1 MNEFRYINHTFTHAD
16 MDTPHPEYSSCD
28 YDTLTYNQIRAEI
41 ADNLTVWAQLGLPEH
56 AENGR
61 ILLTGNHAGLKDR
74 NCTDYGED
82 AQNDDIPYSVGANP
96 DFLLAA
102 QSVGVKYL
110 ASDASQ
116 LNQDAEQYIPGYDL
130 LLLPRYPT
138 NIFVNAVTPV
148 VLTDAYNYTFYERF
162 INKGL
167 DPCQIPGA
175 LCSPRTYN
183 DILAA
188 EADMAVRHMLSY
200 RKWPHFFH
208 QSNLGN
214 YGGSS
219 LMMDWLE
226 VVVSKYEELFTLPI
240 LNLPY
245 YQIGD
250 MTRDKLAA
258 RAANIQAR
266 WDLSTNTVT
275 IETDAPVNNLMI
287 TGVENGVIY
296 GGQSIR
302 TLNLTTTPQ
311 TLAVDHAW
319 SH

>member
-1 MNEFRYINHTFTHAD
+1 
-16 MDTPHPEYSSCD
+16 
-28 YDTLTYNQIRAEI
+28 
-41 ADNLTVWAQLGLPEH
+41 
-56 AENGR
+56 
-61 ILLTGNHAGLKDR
+61 
-74 NCTDYGED
+74 
-82 AQNDDIPYSVGANP
+82 
-96 DFLLAA
+96 
-102 QSVGVKYL
+102 
-110 ASDASQ
+110 
-116 LNQDAEQYIPGYDL
+116 
-130 LLLPRYPT
+130 
-138 NIFVNAVTPV
+138 
-148 VLTDAYNYTFYERF
+148 
-162 INKGL
+162 
-167 DPCQIPGA
+167 
-175 LCSPRTYN
+175 
-183 DILAA
+183 
-188 EADMAVRHMLSY
+188 MAVRHMLSY

-226 VVVSKYEELFTLPI
+226 VVVSKYEDLFTLPI

-275 IETDAPVNNLMI
+275 IETDAPVNNFMI